1 MELAPGKSRQAVTLF
16 KVIQHAVGYVTW
28 RDDVI
33 IPRQWRHHSAS
44 LATRPGDVTDSW
56 TGIWMKEFLLFFFC
70 FDFLILILI
79 ELKTSWLDQI
89 ECNSPIRV
97 GKFRPAEICILRGIS
112 RTNLRIVIVGAE
124 TRKIVAFDCGI
135 GFCNLIPILVWLPN
149 PTKWIHGLNGFC
161 NTNSSVVAKPYL
173 LFQSIEL
180 GSAT

>member
-1 MELAPGKSRQAVTLF
+1 MTSSFRVS
-16 KVIQHAVGYVTW
+16 
-28 RDDVI
+28 DVI
-33 IPRQWRHHSAS
+33 IPRHLPRGRVTSLIVEREFEWRN
-44 LATRPGDVTDSW
+44 
-56 TGIWMKEFLLFFFC
+56 FYCFFC